1 MGLKTG
7 FSAKLI
13 YMRNLVGRS
22 VMMNSGFT
30 KGLVVGSIIGASVSM
45 MMNSD
50 LMKPKTRKRMMRT
63 GRTILKR
70 SGGIIGDV
78 VDIFR

>member
-1 MGLKTG
+1 
-7 FSAKLI
+7 
-13 YMRNLVGRS
+13 MR
-22 VMMNSGFT
+22 SGFT

-50 LMKPKTRKRMMRT
+50 MMKPRTRRRMMKT

-70 SGGIIGDV
+70 SGGIIGDM

>member
-1 MGLKTG
+1 
-7 FSAKLI
+7 
-13 YMRNLVGRS
+13 
-22 VMMNSGFT
+22 MMHSGFT

-50 LMKPKTRKRMMRT
+50 FMKPRTRKRMMRT

-70 SGGIIGDV
+70 SGGILGDV

>member
-1 MGLKTG
+1 
-7 FSAKLI
+7 
-13 YMRNLVGRS
+13 MR
-22 VMMNSGFT
+22 SGFT
-30 KGLVVGSIIGASVSM
+30 KGLVVGGIIGASVSM

-50 LMKPKTRKRMMRT
+50 MMKPRTRRRMMRT